1 MLDRL
6 LNRLVK
12 WSPERFW
19 TYIVLFVMVTMEATS
34 WLLSRAPL
42 CIVDN
47 KNYGDYYQNGE
58 CPTFHVFFIVTMT
71 RILEALGHE
80 WITAISTAIIAGFTV
95 TIYLINRK
103 QLRHAR
109 EVERAYVSGGGC
121 KQVIQRISRS
131 AAVNTQPNASIFQQP
146 DGTFII
152 VEATGDFELHINNH
166 GKTPAR
172 LHHAQVGF
180 CDAAS
185 PPAIPP
191 DEIIFPQF
199 DNIGPGTQSRLLRLI
214 PIPQGRFTRT
224 AVFGRFYWDDIWG
237 RHWSSGFIYEI
248 PGGPVLPNGSLSIE
262 APAAYTED
270 RREQP
275 RAFN

>member
-1 MLDRL
+1 
-6 LNRLVK
+6 
-12 WSPERFW
+12 
-19 TYIVLFVMVTMEATS
+19 
-34 WLLSRAPL
+34 
-42 CIVDN
+42 
-47 KNYGDYYQNGE
+47 
-58 CPTFHVFFIVTMT
+58 
-71 RILEALGHE
+71 
-80 WITAISTAIIAGFTV
+80 
-95 TIYLINRK
+95 
-103 QLRHAR
+103 
-109 EVERAYVSGGGC
+109 VSGGGC
-121 KQVIQRISRS
+121 KQVIQRVSRS

-248 PGGPVLPNGSLSIE
+248 PGDAALPNGSLSIE
-262 APAAYTED
+262 APPAYTEY